1 MLAIEINIR
10 RSLPICAVWPVKENF
25 KSWKTKHPFEWL
37 WGECLRGRQAMTE
50 RIISRNPQLEYYSI
64 KRYRHPA
71 KHSVTR
77 FLFISG
83 FCFSSLV
90 GFVLKALRRESTC
103 AEFVLALPLVIHK
116 SFLAKTRPLHSIMCS
131 ILRLNNLWSMSS
143 ASEDWLR
150 GKLTVFCRNVLIVK
164 VYVTLQLRFFL
175 HFKPLHGNSAT
186 SAKLP
191 CQLYMFRNVLYKII
205 EKSILFLLQ
214 MPWWLQCHSP
224 SLWAGKYHTLAS
236 RVCKWPTKPIGV
248 VTFEV
253 LHYVQLAMV
262 HQIYFLLILN

>member
-1 MLAIEINIR
+1 
-10 RSLPICAVWPVKENF
+10 
-25 KSWKTKHPFEWL
+25 
-37 WGECLRGRQAMTE
+37 MTE

-83 FCFSSLV
+83 FCFSPLV

-164 VYVTLQLRFFL
+164 VYVTLQLRFFCIL
-175 HFKPLHGNSAT
+175 NLYTAIQRRVPNCLVSCTCSEMYSTRLLKRVFFFYCRCLDGYNAT
-186 SAKLP
+186 
-191 CQLYMFRNVLYKII
+191 VLAYGQVNITLWRAGFV
-205 EKSILFLLQ
+205 SDL
-214 MPWWLQCHSP
+214 P
-224 SLWAGKYHTLAS
+224 SLSGL
-236 RVCKWPTKPIGV
+236 
-248 VTFEV
+248 
-253 LHYVQLAMV
+253 
-262 HQIYFLLILN
+262 